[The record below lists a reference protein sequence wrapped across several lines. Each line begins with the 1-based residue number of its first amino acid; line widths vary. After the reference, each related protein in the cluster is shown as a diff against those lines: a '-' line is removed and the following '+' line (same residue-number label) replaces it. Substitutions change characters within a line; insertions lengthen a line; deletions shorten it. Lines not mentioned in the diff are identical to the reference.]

1 MTVQVQP
8 QGGALGAPLHSGG
21 ITMADERG
29 WELREGD
36 EIVPGV
42 HTLQL
47 LGRARRYEA
56 YLAWHDAMLAVVV
69 VKILRPDR
77 VHDRSA
83 LRGLA
88 AEAQALQTLDH
99 PVLMRSF
106 GGVLDGARPH
116 LVLEFLEGPRL
127 STLLRKYG
135 PLAIE
140 QAIPL
145 AMQLSSAIHYMSVR
159 GWVHLDVKP
168 KNIIMGGPPRLI
180 DLSVA
185 HTLSEAATL
194 DVPVGT
200 DAYMAPEQC
209 EPGTRGTPGS
219 PADVWGL
226 GVTLFEALVG
236 GLPFGKGNDEDRF
249 PQLHRERLPFPDEV
263 PLPLAR
269 IVESCLVPQPEARP
283 AALEVFQAL
292 EPLMAVLPT
301 RPIIGRLKPRLRS
314 AR

>member
-8 QGGALGAPLHSGG
+8 QGGADGALLPARGN
-21 ITMADERG
+21 TMVEESSWGFA
-29 WELREGD
+29 EGD

-42 HTLQL
+42 HALQL

-56 YLAWHDAMLAVVV
+56 YLAWHDAMLTVVV

-77 VHDRSA
+77 VQERSA

-88 AEAQALQTLDH
+88 SEAQALRALDH

-106 GGVLDGARPH
+106 GGALDGARPH

-135 PLAIE
+135 PLAME

-209 EPGTRGTPGS
+209 EPGTRGTPGP

-236 GLPFGKGNDEDRF
+236 QLPFGKGSDEDRF
-249 PQLHRERLPFPDEV
+249 PQLHRERLPFPQELPP
-263 PLPLAR
+263 PLTR
-269 IVESCLVPQPEARP
+269 IVESCLVHQPEARP
-283 AALEVFQAL
+283 SALQVFQAL

-314 AR
+314 GR